1 MIFGALVVLLI
12 GLTLAFLI
20 IPVLRKPPSSEST
33 DREQQNIA
41 IAREK
46 KVVLESQLAE
56 GQMTQQEFDAA
67 MGDLEAS
74 LALDLERQ
82 QALQDNQQ
90 AGRWVVWLFVVAI
103 PVFSVLMYME
113 LGEYRVIEN
122 PDLAQPKTVAQNPT
136 HGSGQLP
143 SIEEMIEKVKSHLRD
158 NPDDSKGWFILGR
171 TYMSLQQY
179 PEAVTAFQRCYD
191 LSPQET
197 SVMLALA
204 DALAMTS
211 NGNMLGEPEQ
221 LVLKALQVKPDEPTG
236 LWLAGL
242 AAEQGGRTR
251 EAFDY
256 WTRLLPTLE
265 DDPQSREELQAMLL
279 QLKQK
284 NPDLPDF
291 ELATASVTEQGL
303 KVEVTLDPGLSGQV
317 KPGDLLFIYA
327 KAAEGPPMPLA
338 AKRLT
343 VADLPV
349 QVSLSDQDAMM
360 PQMALSKFD
369 QIIVGARIS
378 KSGNPVAQ
386 SGDLFDESEIITHK
400 SFDGTVSIS
409 IDKVKP

>member
-1 MIFGALVVLLI
+1 MIFGALAVVLT
-12 GLTLAFLI
+12 GLCLAFLI
-20 IPVLRKPPSSEST
+20 IPVLRKPPLSEST

-46 KVVLESQLAE
+46 KVVLDTQLAE

-67 MGDLEAS
+67 LVDLEAS
-74 LALDLERQ
+74 LAIDLERQ

-90 AGRWVVWLFVVAI
+90 AGRWAVWVFAVVVPA
-103 PVFSVLMYME
+103 FSVLLYVN

-122 PDLAQPKTVAQNPT
+122 PALALPKTAAQSEA
-136 HGSGQLP
+136 HGKGQLP
-143 SIEEMIEKVKSHLRD
+143 SIDEMIQKVKDHLKD

-171 TYMSLQQY
+171 TYMSMQQY

-191 LSPQET
+191 LSPEET

-204 DALAMTS
+204 DALAMIN

-242 AAEQGGRTR
+242 AAEQGGRDR

-256 WTRLLPTLE
+256 WTRLLPTLS
-265 DDPQSREELQAMLL
+265 DDPQSSDELRAMLM

-284 NPDLPDF
+284 NPDLPELD
-291 ELATASVTEQGL
+291 LATAVVNEDGL
-303 KVEVTLDPGLSGQV
+303 MVEVSLDPKLSAEVQA
-317 KPGDLLFIYA
+317 GDLLFIYA

-338 AKRLT
+338 AKRLS

-349 QVSLSDQDAMM
+349 KISLSDQDAMI
-360 PQMALSKFD
+360 PQMSLSKFD
-369 QIIVGARIS
+369 EVIVGARIS

-386 SGDLFDESEIITHK
+386 PGDLFDESETIAHK
-400 SFDGTVSIS
+400 SFNGAVTIT